1 MSISLNLPPG
11 FARIPI
17 DGDLDARI
25 EAAQS
30 IAALADRGSADPATV
45 AEAVLATGDML
56 RSNGTILAGQ
66 LALPE
71 TDPSVH
77 AMVTLSTRRL
87 GDGGPELPDLESR
100 VESARAIAKVLSHQN
115 PHATVQ
121 YRDLG
126 CGPVV
131 LILRAGHFQLPS
143 DVTVTGESIEIP
155 TDTFQAILPTP
166 DGNSLLV
173 FDMSTSARE
182 HWHHFLPVAMS
193 MVNGIRVDGSPN
205 PAEPLPHR
213 NEDLR

>member
-1 MSISLNLPPG
+1 MNITLSLPPG
-11 FARIPI
+11 FARIPTA
-17 DGDLDARI
+17 GDLDSRV

-30 IAALADRGSADPATV
+30 IATLADRGSADPATTV
-45 AEAVLATGDML
+45 EALLATGDML

-71 TDPSVH
+71 TDARVCVT
-77 AMVTLSTRRL
+77 VTLSTRPL
-87 GDGGPELPDLESR
+87 GDGGPELYDLESR
-100 VESARAIAKVLSHQN
+100 VESARAIAQVLSQQN

-126 CGPVV
+126 GGPAV
-131 LILRAGHFQLPS
+131 LILRCGRFRLPA

-182 HWHHFLPVAMS
+182 YWHHFLPVAMS
-193 MVNGIRVDGSPN
+193 MVDGIRVDSTPN
-205 PAEPLPHR
+205 PAEPLTHR
-213 NEDLR
+213 NEDPR